1 MMYPLNVFGGK
12 LEPCSMNPLTG
23 YYRDGC
29 CNTDSTDQG
38 LHTVCCVV
46 TEDFL
51 EFSRSV
57 GNDLSTPRPEFEFPG
72 LRNGDKWCLC
82 AARWEEARRAGCAP
96 MVILASTNIKT
107 LEVVELDHLKEYQL
121 NVDSQM

>member
-1 MMYPLNVFGGK
+1 MRFAYDVSIKRFRGK

-57 GNDLSTPRPEFEFPG
+57 GNDLSTPRPSLSSRSEKGINGAYARLGGRKLGEQVL
-72 LRNGDKWCLC
+72 LRW
-82 AARWEEARRAGCAP
+82 
-96 MVILASTNIKT
+96 
-107 LEVVELDHLKEYQL
+107 
-121 NVDSQM
+121 